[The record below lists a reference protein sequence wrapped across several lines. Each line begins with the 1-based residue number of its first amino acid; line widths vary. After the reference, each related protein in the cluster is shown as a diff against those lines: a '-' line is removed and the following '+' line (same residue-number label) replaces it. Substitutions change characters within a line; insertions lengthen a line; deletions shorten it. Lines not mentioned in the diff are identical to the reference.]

1 MTDDTNNTNVNGT
14 PDGGFNPDDAHFS
27 DEELEA
33 ALADFEQEFA
43 GESDG
48 TATGDDTSD
57 PSAPVAP
64 EAGES
69 PDIHDI
75 HMDIPDDASEID
87 ASVGFEDELQG
98 LLGNKAKAAVIV
110 TRVATAELLAAFCQL
125 SDISADCLGS
135 QQGAVAVLRNLDGD
149 SPEASAKDL
158 TTVVSGMSVI
168 LAVNRADQLDVTLYM
183 HGQPGQTFA
192 PPLLFNSTPRVV
204 EDLLLGI
211 TDLGQLK
218 AAGENVVD
226 SASLDHKA
234 AMEILAKHTRL
245 GRGGST
251 RGSSVE

>member
-1 MTDDTNNTNVNGT
+1 MTDDTNNTNGT
-14 PDGGFNPDDAHFS
+14 PADGFNPDDAHFS

-33 ALADFEQEFA
+33 ALTDFEQEFA
-43 GESDG
+43 GEAASP
-48 TATGDDTSD
+48 AEAEETS
-57 PSAPVAP
+57 
-64 EAGES
+64 
-69 PDIHDI
+69 DI
-75 HMDIPDDASEID
+75 HMDVPDDASEID

-125 SDISADCLGS
+125 SDISADCVGS
-135 QQGAVAVLRNLDGD
+135 HQGAVAVLRNLDGD
-149 SPEASAKDL
+149 APEAAAKDL
-158 TTVVSGMSVI
+158 TTVVSGMSAI

-211 TDLGQLK
+211 VTIDRLK
-218 AAGENVVD
+218 AEDESIVD

-234 AMEILAKHTRL
+234 AMEVLARHTRL
-245 GRGGST
+245 GRGGSM